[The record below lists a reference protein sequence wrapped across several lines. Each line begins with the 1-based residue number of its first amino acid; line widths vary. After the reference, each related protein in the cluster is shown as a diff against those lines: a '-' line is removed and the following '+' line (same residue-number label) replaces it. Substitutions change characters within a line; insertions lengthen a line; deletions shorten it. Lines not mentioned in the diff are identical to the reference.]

1 MEYFIF
7 LSFWTVIFQLSC
19 GFDGAIAAAT
29 DLSRCK
35 RWTCPLMMISSL
47 SPSGHT
53 SSKPQYPVGTCAPLS
68 PDGPLIVP
76 GRRWLTRSRLQA
88 ISALIWPGSYF
99 ELEDEPDRA
108 GTHERGADLELVVIW
123 GGMRPADAPGYFEWQ
138 LGGRWVEVFEHLNW
152 WVGLLLL
159 TEWLSSE
166 SSLKS
171 SISCL
176 ASSRRCCFTKY
187 ISFLALRASWA
198 TTRYSFSMRSCSCR
212 HWVRG
217 FSIWVVSEMISKR
230 SHNAAK
236 QRQTVNKLPEPNWI
250 HHCLRKLIFEE
261 LKEMSHCWCGRCS
274 TRPPAGHK
282 PPPIPEAVHRQHS
295 RRTSA
300 VWWFWSRSQKQHI
313 RL

>member
-35 RWTCPLMMISSL
+35 RWTCPLMMISSS
-47 SPSGHT
+47 SPLGHT

-123 GGMRPADAPGYFEWQ
+123 GGGGCGLQMPPDTLSDSWGGGGWRCLNIWIGEWAYCCWLSGCPRRAHWRAAFPAWPAPGAAASPSTSPSWLWGP
-138 LGGRWVEVFEHLNW
+138 LGPPPGTPSACAPAPAAIES
-152 WVGLLLL
+152 VGFR
-159 TEWLSSE
+159 SG
-166 SSLKS
+166 SSLKWS
-171 SISCL
+171 
-176 ASSRRCCFTKY
+176 ANDR
-187 ISFLALRASWA
+187 
-198 TTRYSFSMRSCSCR
+198 TTQQNGDKLSTNYRNQT
-212 HWVRG
+212 G
-217 FSIWVVSEMISKR
+217 FIIV
-230 SHNAAK
+230 
-236 QRQTVNKLPEPNWI
+236 
-250 HHCLRKLIFEE
+250 
-261 LKEMSHCWCGRCS
+261 
-274 TRPPAGHK
+274 
-282 PPPIPEAVHRQHS
+282 
-295 RRTSA
+295 
-300 VWWFWSRSQKQHI
+300 
-313 RL
+313 